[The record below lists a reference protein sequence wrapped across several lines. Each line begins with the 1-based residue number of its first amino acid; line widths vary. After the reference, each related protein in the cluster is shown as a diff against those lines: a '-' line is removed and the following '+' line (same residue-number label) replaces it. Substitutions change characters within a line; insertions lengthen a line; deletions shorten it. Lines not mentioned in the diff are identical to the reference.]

1 MVQAYSLSDGKTVLR
16 DAGVDL
22 WIRLRGHS
30 LKVSKKFQMRLI
42 TAGSAT
48 DPVQYVEAVNEFWI
62 YCRDTRKGTRQG
74 WIFQARCHAETAYR
88 MLQRIIEM

>member
-1 MVQAYSLSDGKTVLR
+1 MVQAYSLSDGTTDLT
-16 DAGVDL
+16 DAGGDL

-30 LKVSKKFQMRLI
+30 VKVSKKFQMRLI
-42 TAGSAT
+42 TAGTST
-48 DPVQYVEAVNEFWI
+48 DPERYVEAVNEFWV

-74 WIFQARCHAETAYR
+74 WIFQTRSHAETVYR